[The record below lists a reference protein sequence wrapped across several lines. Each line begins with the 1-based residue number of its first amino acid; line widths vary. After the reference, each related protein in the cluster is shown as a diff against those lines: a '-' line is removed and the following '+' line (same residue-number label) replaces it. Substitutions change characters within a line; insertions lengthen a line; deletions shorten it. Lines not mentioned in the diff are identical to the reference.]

1 MINISLKKLKKY
13 IFKINIRTKTIEKY
27 MSFNTQQYSVL
38 NQDVH
43 FLNNS
48 LDNLI
53 KHLGK
58 NDFII

>member
-13 IFKINIRTKTIEKY
+13 VFKINIRTKTIEKY

-43 FLNNS
+43 SLNNS

>member
-1 MINISLKKLKKY
+1 
-13 IFKINIRTKTIEKY
+13 

-43 FLNNS
+43 SLNNS